1 MLGRSSRSRNFFKK
15 LVVNGVNNSKAAIQN
30 DCLMRLYDADAE
42 LKAISSEL
50 DSFDGKKDPIRCNL
64 LVNQLRTAQDKVISL
79 LFQLMDD
86 CNCERAS
93 RDYRM
98 KFPDEILLSEGS
110 ESLNGQIWFGAEC
123 LSAGSN
129 ILNHTK
135 ESTMLR
141 PMAKTLTQHLDSL
154 RNDLRDLVIDGGGAS
169 RINHAL
175 IKKMVAFD
183 HIFAT
188 FEYEYVRTMLP
199 IRTVTEIE
207 KLQEVAVLFSETLID
222 CVKRN
227 LIKQDDIDEFQPIV
241 MIAIPRL
248 AIVRGLLYRGESPIY
263 TRHKSQMC
271 SLFQP
276 FHGPLHS
283 IRKLLRGLEKR
294 DLLALERMLA
304 NDQSG
309 NEERAKEPGCSSS
322 SKSSTSSASS
332 PSSPA
337 NQTKSSEPHDDQQ
350 QNISSACDC
359 EPAGEHQAGTSNGNY
374 SIVLMDDLQYPVGQK
389 RRSLGEADD
398 EELST
403 GGSKSLVAAIESG
416 ADQTHRSDY
425 NCYLEVQ
432 HQASSSKDLDNADH
446 HQTSQSPSHS
456 TPSPSTS
463 ISSAAIE
470 CKKCASSSG
479 RRGGQGQDGAGD
491 LQNNQCDNDAN
502 CCLSPPESDAQLEK
516 LIANFSPSMDDHN
529 EQQFANETTTMTTID
544 SQPTTATTNKPTT
557 ARPTANDNQEAPS
570 CQANSSSASEREEQ
584 SGKRQLQENIIKVK
598 SEEEAYVEEMVR
610 KQAQQLLHRL
620 FVAISGVADQLQSN
634 FASDL
639 RFILRHI
646 FSSEIAGDEDQDNCD
661 DEEEEDGDRV
671 HEHDDDEEEDDD
683 QGEYSN
689 NDHSD
694 SSLPIEQG
702 IEAQEIVAN
711 LIDLESGYSISDN
724 SNIYGPTTTTTTTDN
739 SIQYATGTPTGASRS
754 GQPNA
759 MAPSVASSDYP
770 FMMNGSMHSPVVTD
784 MNRYSSPTSS
794 SVYVAAHHQHYLR
807 QQQQQQ
813 QQSSANSRA
822 FQDNLNEELNNELLA
837 DLMRASDQNELIHDT
852 MSSPNDPSIMD
863 DNQRRLHLL
872 QQHVNSVI
880 RIAATR
886 SALQR
891 STNDPLD
898 VGQQQQQHQA
908 PAHHPRRH
916 SRHHHGSSRSRRS
929 RGPPVWV
936 PDQLVVQC
944 NSCNVAFTLFRRRH
958 HCRACGQIFCADCS
972 RFTKNLNCWGYNGPV
987 RVCESC
993 YNQPQQQAN

>member
-1 MLGRSSRSRNFFKK
+1 MLGRSSRSRNFFRK

-154 RNDLRDLVIDGGGAS
+154 RNDLRDLVIDGGGAV
-169 RINHAL
+169 RINLAL

-199 IRTVTEIE
+199 IRTVAEIE

-222 CVKRN
+222 CVKRS
-227 LIKQDDIDEFQPIV
+227 LIKQEDIDEFQPII

-248 AIVRGLLYRGESPIY
+248 AIVRGLLYKNENPIY
-263 TRHKSQMC
+263 TRHKRQMC

-283 IRKLLRGLEKR
+283 IRKLLRGLSQQE
-294 DLLALERMLA
+294 LITLERMLA
-304 NDQSG
+304 NDQSS
-309 NEERAKEPGCSSS
+309 NENQAIKDERATSDDVDKEEKCMQCNGARAGGQPC
-322 SKSSTSSASS
+322 
-332 PSSPA
+332 
-337 NQTKSSEPHDDQQ
+337 
-350 QNISSACDC
+350 ACGQAD
-359 EPAGEHQAGTSNGNY
+359 QAGTSNNY
-374 SIVLMDDLQYPVGQK
+374 SNVLMDGLQYPVGQK
-389 RRSLGEADD
+389 RSSDVEQAEGNCF
-398 EELST
+398 
-403 GGSKSLVAAIESG
+403 GSVNEQG
-416 ADQTHRSDY
+416 TDYGQTEY
-425 NCYLEVQ
+425 NCFLDAP
-432 HQASSSKDLDNADH
+432 ASSSKSLAAEHSSISPAD
-446 HQTSQSPSHS
+446 S
-456 TPSPSTS
+456 TPSPS
-463 ISSAAIE
+463 SSLSSTTAECNGCVAAKANDLRPIDDVAQEENVLHNDE
-470 CKKCASSSG
+470 CD
-479 RRGGQGQDGAGD
+479 QGD
-491 LQNNQCDNDAN
+491 
-502 CCLSPPESDAQLEK
+502 CCLSPPDSEAQMEK
-516 LIANFSPSMDDHN
+516 LIANFGSSMGESVSQD
-529 EQQFANETTTMTTID
+529 TTVMV
-544 SQPTTATTNKPTT
+544 SPTTCRVEDAV
-557 ARPTANDNQEAPS
+557 A
-570 CQANSSSASEREEQ
+570 ANSSEQDMSSPGGNSEPSTVAHTPSEPSAVVLT
-584 SGKRQLQENIIKVK
+584 KRTDARTVK
-598 SEEEAYVEEMVR
+598 SDTDPVLEEIIQR
-610 KQAQQLLHRL
+610 QAQQLLHRL

-646 FSSEIAGDEDQDNCD
+646 FSSELAECDEQAN
-661 DEEEEDGDRV
+661 EQALI
-671 HEHDDDEEEDDD
+671 EDD
-683 QGEYSN
+683 GEYSN
-689 NDHSD
+689 NDQSE

-702 IEAQEIVAN
+702 IEAQEVAN
-711 LIDLESGYSISDN
+711 LIDLESGYSPNETYPIDRDVRFVTAQGQSDFLSN
-724 SNIYGPTTTTTTTDN
+724 SAN
-739 SIQYATGTPTGASRS
+739 S
-754 GQPNA
+754 
-759 MAPSVASSDYP
+759 
-770 FMMNGSMHSPVVTD
+770 D
-784 MNRYSSPTSS
+784 MNRYSGNSLVYSNVWQSPN
-794 SVYVAAHHQHYLR
+794 
-807 QQQQQQ
+807 
-813 QQSSANSRA
+813 NSEIIDASTPTATDSRV
-822 FQDNLNEELNNELLA
+822 FQDTLNGGTNSELLA
-837 DLMRASDQNELIHDT
+837 DLMRSPPEHSDLLYESE
-852 MSSPNDPSIMD
+852 SSPNDPSIMD
-863 DNQRRLHLL
+863 DAQHHRHLV
-872 QQHVNSVI
+872 QQHLQSVS
-880 RIAATR
+880 RR
-886 SALQR
+886 SHR
-891 STNDPLD
+891 S
-898 VGQQQQQHQA
+898 GQA
-908 PAHHPRRH
+908 PGSGEFTRNGQHVGERR
-916 SRHHHGSSRSRRS
+916 SRHHHSSSRSRRP

-944 NSCNVAFTLFRRRH
+944 SCCNVQFTLFRRRH

-993 YNQPQQQAN
+993 YNQP